1 MSCRGWFSGG
11 GEDRLRHFYRGL
23 LGVGSLLLPIVRMA
37 TGGLDWA
44 SAVTQGQG
52 TVLSVDFTFLLLG
65 AGLLWWGRRRP
76 VHTPETAAAA

>member
-1 MSCRGWFSGG
+1 
-11 GEDRLRHFYRGL
+11 
-23 LGVGSLLLPIVRMA
+23 MA